1 MIAFFGKRRAIDSW
15 NRAVKHNG
23 GFVDG
28 APDVQWLCARPRR
41 CCMDRREAFETM
53 LADIQAQL
61 IREEELMRQLKSQGR
76 EKTATY
82 RQYLSN
88 RLLLKAMV
96 DKYREYGLLES

>member
-1 MIAFFGKRRAIDSW
+1 
-15 NRAVKHNG
+15 
-23 GFVDG
+23 
-28 APDVQWLCARPRR
+28 
-41 CCMDRREAFETM
+41 MDRREAFETM